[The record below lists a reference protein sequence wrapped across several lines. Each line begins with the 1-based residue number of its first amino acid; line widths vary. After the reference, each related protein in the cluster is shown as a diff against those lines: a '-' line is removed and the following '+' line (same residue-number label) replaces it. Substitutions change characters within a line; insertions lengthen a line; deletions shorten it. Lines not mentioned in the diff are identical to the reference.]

1 MPKYNRRG
9 TIRDTN
15 LIDMILKDKSGC
27 LKYSEIVKP
36 EHVEIYIQKEYKD
49 EMLFIEY
56 KIDIKLFKK
65 YKSLRKET
73 KL

>member
-1 MPKYNRRG
+1 MREYNRRG

-15 LIDMILKDKSGC
+15 LIDMIFNDKSGC

-36 EHVEIYIQKEYKD
+36 EHAEIYIQKEHKD

-65 YKSLRKET
+65 YKSLRKDT